1 MEQKKSKLNIITLII
16 SSIALV
22 FTIVIGTLF
31 FVNMGKQNKV
41 TDNQYKMYIG
51 TNDKDT
57 NLPMPED
64 EAKAKVDSIC
74 LTYFSNGFTLF
85 EATGAW
91 KDNNVVVHEYSL
103 VCYIVGTTIEIVH
116 RAADD
121 LLVQLNQS
129 SILIETYSSPVEF
142 YRGN

>member
-1 MEQKKSKLNIITLII
+1 
-16 SSIALV
+16 
-22 FTIVIGTLF
+22 
-31 FVNMGKQNKV
+31 
-41 TDNQYKMYIG
+41 MYIG

-57 NLPMPED
+57 NLPMPKD
-64 EAKAKVDSIC
+64 EAKAKVDNIC
-74 LTYFSNGFTLF
+74 LTYFSDGFTLF

-103 VCYIVGTTIEIVH
+103 VCYVVGSTIEIVH